1 MWLQLH
7 HVKPAILRRMRH
19 QTTIAVLTIVL
30 AGCDEGGK
38 GAVDAAGTTNYDATS
53 TSIDGSVLLADASET
68 ITDASPALDVNL
80 NPDATPNLSMSFFAT
95 STGSGVNGGDLGGLA
110 GADAKCQ
117 NLATLAGAGGRTWQA
132 YLSTGATGPGPMV
145 DARDR
150 IGVGPWRNQQG
161 DLVASSLEAL
171 HTDGLLATVI
181 LTELGALVPSN
192 EHDILTG
199 SATDGTLFDS
209 EVTCNNWTDGTM
221 NTQGQVGHADI
232 APDDEG
238 ESWNSQHSG
247 SCDQASLMGNAGA
260 GRLYCFAI
268 D

>member
-1 MWLQLH
+1 MCS
-7 HVKPAILRRMRH
+7 V
-19 QTTIAVLTIVL
+19 
-30 AGCDEGGK
+30 AGCDDAGK
-38 GAVDAAGTTNYDATS
+38 GAAVDAAGTANYDATS

-68 ITDASPALDVNL
+68 IADASPVLDANL
-80 NPDATPNLSMSFFAT
+80 SPDATPNLTMSFFAT
-95 STGSGVNGGDLGGLA
+95 STGSGVNGGDLGGLL

-117 NLATLAGAGGRTWQA
+117 NLATLAGGGGRTWHA
-132 YLSTGATGPGPMV
+132 YLSTSSTN
-145 DARDR
+145 ARDR

-161 DLVASSLEAL
+161 DLVASSLAAL
-171 HTDGLLATVI
+171 HTDGLLGGVI

-199 SATDGTLFDS
+199 SAMDGTLLDS

-232 APDDEG
+232 GPADEG

-247 SCDQASLMGNAGA
+247 SCDQASLMGNAGT